1 MYKVTEDVVF
11 EPVWAEF
18 VEVTF
23 KADIADEGGFVSP
36 LELKGRWYFR
46 IDAPAEQVHPL
57 FEKAGILEEGRDT
70 VLITEPITGTEA
82 EALAKKLPVLTCLR
96 VLD

>member
-1 MYKVTEDVVF
+1 MASDLCILEDRPRP
-11 EPVWAEF
+11 EIGWS
-18 VEVTF
+18 
-23 KADIADEGGFVSP
+23 ADEGGFVSP

-46 IDAPAEQVHPL
+46 IDVPAEQVRPL
-57 FEKAGILEEGRDT
+57 FEKARILEEGRDT

>member
-1 MYKVTEDVVF
+1 MR
-11 EPVWAEF
+11 
-18 VEVTF
+18 
-23 KADIADEGGFVSP
+23 P
-36 LELKGRWYFR
+36 LL
-46 IDAPAEQVHPL
+46 
-57 FEKAGILEEGRDT
+57 EKARILEEGRDT